1 LDGTDPSRSLLRLPG
16 VALLEMIGAADAG
29 FIFPRKK
36 TSEST
41 GKHRKAPIQT
51 YVPDAVAIIS
61 QLKTGLP

>member
-29 FIFPRKK
+29 FIFPSKENIR
-36 TSEST
+36 
-41 GKHRKAPIQT
+41 KHRKAPIQT